1 MFAILDRFGK
11 DETKLVKL
19 RGTKCVV
26 FTEQMIADLESAAT
40 HIELSRRTAQMGSVR
55 SRPTSRGSEARKSAI
70 SRRIIRLRRVHE

>member
-26 FTEQMIADLESAAT
+26 TEPMIADLESAAT